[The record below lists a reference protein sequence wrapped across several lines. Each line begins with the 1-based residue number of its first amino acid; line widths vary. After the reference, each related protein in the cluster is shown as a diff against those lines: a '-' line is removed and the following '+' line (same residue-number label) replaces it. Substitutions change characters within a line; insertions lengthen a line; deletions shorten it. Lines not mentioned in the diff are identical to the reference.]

1 MEIRRILNP
10 IIQNAIFFIFQIII
24 INAPIWIYWITQ
36 YSPYIR
42 LYTILSLPITFFIA
56 YILAVLVS
64 LIPKCKVL
72 MYIGTYILSILEI
85 YLILN
90 FGTRFSHSI
99 FQLIAETTLNEVNDF
114 LTTYFITPKVFLYII
129 IVTFFVGINVYS
141 EKSQYIR
148 NIATRCVHFFI
159 NRFSMVLL
167 TIILLCGTISIYRDI
182 RLIYCFFAY
191 PYNEV
196 PTKLNSY
203 QYQTIFTTFGKI
215 VFAAYMHNSTSKD
228 TEKLAKTLMEISNVS
243 SSFTSKNII
252 LVLGE
257 SFNKY
262 HSSLYGYTKP
272 TNLSLEKE
280 RNNLYIMTD
289 VVSPHNATS
298 KCLRKLFSFSNQD
311 NNLYWAETP
320 LFPAL
325 YKASGYNVIFISNQE
340 SKEFSDN
347 IWDSMNNCLVNDL
360 TIPYLY
366 DYINSSIYKFDMDLV
381 REYKNIRTM
390 AEENQPKLVIFHLI
404 GQHSDY
410 KERYPETDI
419 VFTQKDYLTRKDLN
433 DAQKND
439 VAHYDN
445 ATNYNDKVI
454 GSIIDVFRNEDAI
467 VIYFSDHSD
476 EVYDYRDYMG
486 RSHEPIISKGR
497 AMHQYEVPFMI
508 WVSDKYK
515 KTHPDIIKKIENSVN
530 RPYMTDDLPHL
541 MLELAGIKSEWFE
554 PSRSLINDQYN
565 INRKRLLEDSKQDY
579 DEIMNLKY

>member
-1 MEIRRILNP
+1 
-10 IIQNAIFFIFQIII
+10 
-24 INAPIWIYWITQ
+24 
-36 YSPYIR
+36 
-42 LYTILSLPITFFIA
+42 
-56 YILAVLVS
+56 
-64 LIPKCKVL
+64 
-72 MYIGTYILSILEI
+72 MYVGTYILSILET
-85 YLILN
+85 YLILI

-99 FQLIAETTLNEVNDF
+99 FQLIAETTPNEVTGF
-114 LTTYFITPKVFLYII
+114 ITTYLVTPKVLLYTT
-129 IVTFFVGINVYS
+129 IVTFFIGINVYF
-141 EKSQYIR
+141 EKSQYIK
-148 NIATRCVHFFI
+148 NIVTRCIYFSLK
-159 NRFSMVLL
+159 RFSMVLY
-167 TIILLCGTISIYRDI
+167 IVIVLCGTICIYRDF
-182 RLIYCFFAY
+182 RLIHCLLTY
-191 PYNEV
+191 PYNDV
-196 PTKLNSY
+196 PAKLNTY
-203 QYQTIFTTFGKI
+203 QYQTIYTTFGKTI
-215 VFAAYMHNSTSKD
+215 FAVYMYNSTSKD
-228 TEKLAKTLMEISNVS
+228 TEKLAKTLAGISNVS

-262 HSSLYGYTKP
+262 HSSLYGYTLP

-320 LFPAL
+320 LFPTL
-325 YKASGYNVIFISNQE
+325 YKVAGYNVTFLSNQE
-340 SKEFSDN
+340 SKELSDN

-381 REYKNIRTM
+381 REYENIRTKVK
-390 AEENQPKLVIFHLI
+390 ENQPKLVIFHLI

-410 KERYPETDI
+410 KTRYPETDI
-419 VFTQKDYLTRKDLN
+419 IFTQKDYLTRKDLN
-433 DAQKND
+433 DTQKND

-445 ATNYNDKVI
+445 ATKYNDKVI
-454 GSIIDVFRNEDAI
+454 SSIIEIFRNEDAI
-467 VIYFSDHSD
+467 IIYFSDHSD
-476 EVYDYRDYMG
+476 EVYDYRNFMG

-497 AMHQYEVPFMI
+497 AMHQYEVPFMF

-579 DEIMNLKY
+579 DEIIN